1 MKQVRNTQAKTEIL
15 NLINSSDIALTHSDI
30 QKKLGDLCNRVTIYR
45 VLERLENEGAIH
57 KIVNVDG
64 VVNFAKCSG
73 KCTNEQHFH
82 NHVHFN
88 CKECHSVTCIENAI
102 PEISLPEHF
111 VPQDYNFIISGICPK
126 CSGHKITN
134 SSKHF

>member
-1 MKQVRNTQAKTEIL
+1 MKQVRNTYAKTEIL
-15 NLINSSDIALTHSDI
+15 NLINVSDVALTHSDI

-57 KIVNVDG
+57 KIVNIDG

-73 KCTNEQHFH
+73 KCTHEQHFH

-111 VPQDYNFIISGICPK
+111 IAQEYNFIISGICPK
-126 CSGHKITN
+126 CADA
-134 SSKHF
+134 

>member
-1 MKQVRNTQAKTEIL
+1 MKQVRNTHAKTEIL
-15 NLINSSDIALTHSDI
+15 NLINDSDVALTHSDI
-30 QKKLGDLCNRVTIYR
+30 QKRLGDLCNRVTIYR

-73 KCTNEQHFH
+73 KCTHEEHFH

-88 CKECHSVTCIENAI
+88 CKNVI
-102 PEISLPEHF
+102 
-111 VPQDYNFIISGICPK
+111 Q
-126 CSGHKITN
+126 
-134 SSKHF
+134 